1 MLQCNTKCSGNV
13 VLSYDSGCS
22 DVAQEGS
29 DFSGNCWCCVWT
41 LPVIYGKVGRRAE
54 RVKTGLSFPKTT
66 WGWSSGAVHGWEK
79 ARGACNF
86 PIKLLTS
93 SCIISVAKISNNC
106 IYISHW
112 LLASLDFWSLFWRL
126 LLCPCSI
133 QHSKCAQYGWEI
145 WILNITVS
153 IKLCYTD
160 FI

>member
-1 MLQCNTKCSGNV
+1 MDKGSNIQSDNIVSQDVLTVLQCNTKCSGNV

-112 LLASLDFWSLFWRL
+112 LLSSCLSGLSGFLKFILEAIAVPL
-126 LLCPCSI
+126 L
-133 QHSKCAQYGWEI
+133 
-145 WILNITVS
+145 
-153 IKLCYTD
+153 YTT
-160 FI
+160 